1 MLVAVRLLPDVGGS
15 GHVEGE
21 QVLVVLEAVDLLA
34 ALDQVVEAKAE
45 GVAHVVEQVLVVA
58 LKDGLARAA
67 HLLHQ
72 LAQGLDL
79 LKAGHSAHGAVDSQV
94 AQPLDD
100 PPLVELVADL
110 AVDTE
115 AEAVDEVLAEHLPR
129 HHCVLEVLDLL
140 KPALLL
146 HLHLDFPHVQVLRLR
161 ALPLLHQSLQLL
173 EAVFSQLR
181 RSLPSPG
188 SWRSRCPCR
197 EG

>member
-1 MLVAVRLLPDVGGS
+1 MLVAVRLLPDVGDS
-15 GHVEGE
+15 DHVEGE

-129 HHCVLEVLDLL
+129 HHCILEALDLL

-146 HLHLDFPHVQVLRLR
+146 HLHLDFPHVQVLHLR